1 MPEDAQLFDFET
13 YLKDRERGTLCPIE
27 KAGMEAALDR
37 CRMLVDRIASDLR
50 EKKSE
55 HFVNILSLAEFHAS
69 LERAASVLE
78 QNPDVR
84 GQSVKSEAKANPH
97 ELNPLSHSPDQ
108 SKRGTSNSEKPT
120 PQPRRKS
127 AGPRI

>member
-37 CRMLVDRIASDLR
+37 CRMLVERIASDLR

-78 QNPDVR
+78 LNPDVR
-84 GQSVKSEAKANPH
+84 GQSVKSEAKASPH

-108 SKRGTSNSEKPT
+108 SKRGTSNSE
-120 PQPRRKS
+120 
-127 AGPRI
+127 